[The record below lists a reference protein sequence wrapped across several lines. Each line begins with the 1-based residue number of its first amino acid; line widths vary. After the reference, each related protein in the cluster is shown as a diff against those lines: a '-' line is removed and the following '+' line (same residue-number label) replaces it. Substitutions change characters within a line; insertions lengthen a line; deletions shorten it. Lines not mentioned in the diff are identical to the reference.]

1 MKAILE
7 FSLDNHDSKMA
18 HLRAIKSLD
27 MACVLFELTH
37 NLKDKLESH
46 IDNTEEIQDRQ
57 MSSMEVLDVV
67 FEEINQLMQIHNVN
81 LDELID

>member
-7 FSLDNHDSKMA
+7 FNLDNKDDKMA

-37 NLKDKLESH
+37 NLQKQLRNK
-46 IDNTEEIQDRQ
+46 IDSSAFNDTIQ
-57 MSSMEVLDVV
+57 SSMIIMLDEVFD
-67 FEEINQLMQIHNVN
+67 EINRLMESNNVN
-81 LDELID
+81 LDELIE